1 MFGVPR
7 RVHTEQ
13 SNSRHGRLPQ
23 VWHRFAYT
31 EGKLIRSTW
40 KATRNTAGSQNAG
53 REFFE
58 DDAFGTILQ
67 WLYSMRTGRSRVYE
81 REKAAGAA

>member
-1 MFGVPR
+1 M
-7 RVHTEQ
+7 T
-13 SNSRHGRLPQ
+13 LTLLQ

-40 KATRNTAGSQNAG
+40 KATRSTAGFQHAG

-58 DDAFGTILQ
+58 DDAFGTIMQ
-67 WLYSMRTGRSRVYE
+67 WLHSVRPGRSRVYE
-81 REKAAGAA
+81 REQAAGAA